1 MILMYHHVCPVDK
14 VPTEVV
20 PLEGWRYCISPTDFR
35 RQLQRLR
42 KYGWTFVSLE
52 TYVAGLETG
61 ETRRNRWL
69 SVTFDDGWL
78 DNFQY
83 AVPILTELSVPGT
96 IFVVAGAMAGVPAER
111 RMTVSQLRQLS
122 GANVEVGAH
131 TRTHP
136 NLPTLGDTQLQGEI
150 GGAKQDLEQLL
161 ARPVRYLAYPGGRFN
176 QRVVES
182 VQSAGYDAACSV
194 IGGGWNS
201 AATRYW
207 LYRDVFTDE
216 MNSLKDRVKSSPVWR
231 NLLHWR
237 AERCVRQRLH
247 GR

>member
-1 MILMYHHVCPVDK
+1 MILMYHHVCPADK
-14 VPTEVV
+14 VPTDVV
-20 PLEGWRYCISPTDFR
+20 SLEGWRYCISPTDFR

-42 KYGWTFVSLE
+42 QAGWTYVSLE

-83 AVPILTELSVPGT
+83 AVPILTELGVPGT

-122 GANVEVGAH
+122 GAQVEVGAH

-136 NLPTLGDTQLQGEI
+136 NLPTLGDTQLRAEI
-150 GGAKQDLEQLL
+150 GGAKQDLEQILG
-161 ARPVRYLAYPGGRFN
+161 RSVRHLAYPGGRFD
-176 QRVVES
+176 QRIVES
-182 VQSAGYDAACSV
+182 VKSAGYDAACSV

-201 AATRYW
+201 AGTRYW
-207 LYRDVFTDE
+207 LYREVFTDE
-216 MNSLKDRVKSSPVWR
+216 MNSLKDRVKSSPLWR
-231 NLLHWR
+231 SLLQWR
-237 AERCVRQRLH
+237 AERNVRRRLQ
-247 GR
+247 GQ

>member
-1 MILMYHHVCPVDK
+1 MSLMYHHVCPADE
-14 VPTEVV
+14 VPTDVV
-20 PLEGWRYCISPTDFR
+20 PLEGWRYCISPIDFR
-35 RQLQRLR
+35 RQLLRLR
-42 KYGWTFVSLE
+42 QSGWTYVSLE

-83 AVPILTELSVPGT
+83 AVPILTELQVPGT
-96 IFVVAGAMAGVPAER
+96 IFVVAGVMAGVPVER

-136 NLPTLGDTQLQGEI
+136 NLPTLGDTQLREEI

-161 ARPVRYLAYPGGRFN
+161 GRPVRYLAYPGGRFD

-201 AATRYW
+201 PLTRYW

-216 MNSLKDRVKSSPVWR
+216 MNTLKDRVKSSAVWR

-237 AERCVRQRLH
+237 AERSVRRRLQ

>member
-1 MILMYHHVCPVDK
+1 MILMYHHVCPAEQ
-14 VPTEVV
+14 VPTDVV
-20 PLEGWRYCISPTDFR
+20 PLEGWRYCISPKDFR

-42 KYGWTFVSLE
+42 QCGWMYVDLE
-52 TYVAGLETG
+52 TYVAGLERG

-83 AVPILTELSVPGT
+83 AVPILTELQIPAT
-96 IFVVAGAMAGVPAER
+96 IFVVSGTMAGVPSER
-111 RMTVSQLRQLS
+111 RMSVAQLRQLH
-122 GANVEVGAH
+122 ALKIEVGAH

-136 NLPTLGDTQLQGEI
+136 NLPTLGDAQLREELV
-150 GGAKQDLEQLL
+150 GAKQDLERVLE
-161 ARPVRYLAYPGGRFN
+161 RPVRYLAYPGGRFN

-237 AERCVRQRLH
+237 AERSVRQRLH
-247 GR
+247 GQ